1 MKTGPLLLSALACL
15 VATLGSAWLA
25 RVPSGLAHAGA
36 ALLMAAGI
44 LSTAALTPAHTFSR
58 RALLGAGG
66 ILALCMAL
74 PLAWAADPSAWLRET
89 PALLGYLWVWMFCL
103 GLPYPRAR
111 AWCISTPALLAAA
124 ALLGGGVVA
133 SALW

>member
-1 MKTGPLLLSALACL
+1 MQARLLLAAIGLLA
-15 VATLGSAWLA
+15 
-25 RVPSGLAHAGA
+25 
-36 ALLMAAGI
+36 
-44 LSTAALTPAHTFSR
+44 TAALTPARTFSR
-58 RALLGAGG
+58 PALLGAGG

-74 PLAWAADPSAWLRET
+74 PLAFVASPSAWIREI
-89 PALLGYLWVWMFCL
+89 PGMLGYVWMWMICL

-111 AWCISTPALLAAA
+111 AWCVSTPALLAAA